1 MSNING
7 LDNEFEFV
15 RYLNGK
21 KVKELN
27 PLMRE
32 VIDDIFNNIDDD
44 SIVKC
49 WRNHFKQKS
58 DIFIKINK
66 VMKGISIK
74 KGMKNSV
81 HVEGISNFVDFL
93 KENKVD
99 DKIINEYLKYH
110 FADDTIDGSGEI
122 RYGVD
127 EYKLKNQ
134 KSIDEINNVLNNKK
148 IIEAAIKRFI
158 LKGNNSEYYIDGM
171 ICGEVDDFL
180 WINRKDI
187 EQVILNKRLKYSTS
201 VHFGTLVCQ
210 PKNRCLN
217 YNTLY
222 EKDRYCIQIKWY
234 SLFDDIIE
242 NMNNK
247 IKKFD

>member
-1 MSNING
+1 MSEISG
-7 LDNEFEFV
+7 LDNEYEFV
-15 RYLNGK
+15 KYLNRK

-27 PLMRE
+27 PLMRD
-32 VIDDIFNNIDDD
+32 VIKDIYNNIDDE
-44 SIVKC
+44 SIIKC

-81 HVEGISNFVDFL
+81 HVEGISYFRGFL
-93 KENKVD
+93 KQNNVD
-99 DKIINEYLKYH
+99 NKIIEEYLKYH
-110 FADDTIDGSGEI
+110 FADGSIDGTGEI
-122 RYGVD
+122 RHSVI
-127 EYKLKNQ
+127 EYKQKNQ
-134 KSIDEINNVLNNKK
+134 ENIDKINDVFNDESIIR
-148 IIEAAIKRFI
+148 AAIDRFL
-158 LKGNNSEYYIDGM
+158 LKGNNSDYYIEGI
-171 ICGEVDDFL
+171 ICGEINDFL

-187 EQVILNKRLKYSTS
+187 EQIVLDKRFNYSTS
-201 VHFGTLVCQ
+201 IHFGPLVCQ

-217 YNTLY
+217 YNPLY
-222 EKDRYCIQIKWY
+222 EKDRYCVRIKWY

-247 IKKFD
+247 IKKVD